1 MKRNKIVSVGSFD
14 SINFEIL
21 SKSINTLFKKNIKFL
36 IVGDLNKIKKKFSL
50 YNLEK
55 IINVVDKI
63 GIFKPNM
70 INVYDS
76 KKHKKK
82 YSIEILDDILVAYN
96 IAVKSDSDL
105 ITMPINKSE
114 IKKKI
119 NFNGVTEY
127 LGKLNKTKTYMIMK
141 GNLFS
146 IIPLTTH
153 IPLKKVSKNFINKL
167 NDLEIL
173 MEYLN
178 NNNIQYKNIIFLGIN
193 PHAGEGGTIGN
204 EEKLIRSTIKRLRR
218 KFNDYNFIGP
228 VSADSAFKKIES
240 KCLYISAYHDQGLIP
255 FKILNKTQVNYTIG
269 LKIRRFSPAH
279 GTAKDIKN
287 KNKAQTESFIECM
300 KI

>member
-21 SKSINTLFKKNIKFL
+21 SKSITTLFKKNIKFL

-76 KKHKKK
+76 KKHIRKN
-82 YSIEILDDILVAYN
+82 SIEILDDISVAYE
-96 IAVKSDSDL
+96 IAVKSNSDL

-173 MEYLN
+173 MGYLN
-178 NNNIQYKNIIFLGIN
+178 NNNIQYRNIIFLGIN

-204 EEKLIRSTIKRLRR
+204 EEKLISSTIKRLRR

>member
-21 SKSINTLFKKNIKFL
+21 SKSITTLFKKNIKFL

-76 KKHKKK
+76 KKHKRKN
-82 YSIEILDDILVAYN
+82 SIGILDDISVAYE

-173 MEYLN
+173 MKYLK
-178 NNNIQYKNIIFLGIN
+178 NNNIQYRNIIFLGIN

-218 KFNDYNFIGP
+218 RFNDYNFIGP

-255 FKILNKTQVNYTIG
+255 FKILNKTQVNFTIG